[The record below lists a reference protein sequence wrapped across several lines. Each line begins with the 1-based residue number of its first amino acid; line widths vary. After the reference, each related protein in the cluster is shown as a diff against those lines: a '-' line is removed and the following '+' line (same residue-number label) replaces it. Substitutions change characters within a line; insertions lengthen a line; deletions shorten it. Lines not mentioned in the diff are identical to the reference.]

1 MTQDGPETPTDAMP
15 TIGRTTDVSARTPST
30 SGVAGHTRIADSVVA
45 RIVGIAA
52 REVPGVRDM
61 VSPGA
66 GGAFAGLAGRVT
78 GQDQMDRGVS
88 VEVGEVECI
97 VDLNIVVDYG
107 ESIPQV
113 AESLRRNIGGR
124 LRSMTG
130 LEAREININVADIFF
145 PEQEQRQIQPVEQ
158 QQRQGPR

>member
-1 MTQDGPETPTDAMP
+1 MTQDGSDTPTDTMP

-30 SGVAGHTRIADSVVA
+30 SGIAGRTRIADSVVA

-61 VSPGA
+61 VSAGA

-78 GQDQMDRGVS
+78 GQDQLDRGVA

-97 VDLNIVVDYG
+97 VDLNIIVDYG

-113 AESLRRNIGGR
+113 ADSLRRNISGR
-124 LRSMTG
+124 LRTMTG
-130 LEAREININVADIFF
+130 LEAREVNINVADIFF
-145 PEQEQRQIQPVEQ
+145 PEQEQRAAQGQE
-158 QQRQGPR
+158 QQRQALR